1 MKAVRNTHIH
11 TYRELG
17 YMQYMV
23 HRTNQFCCHMT
34 RFSGS
39 KYHANAFVDWAPPL
53 QTLLGS
59 LQRSH
64 RLPVERGC
72 GWGGEGGKKNKGKV
86 EGGKGRGREM
96 K

>member
-1 MKAVRNTHIH
+1 
-11 TYRELG
+11 
-17 YMQYMV
+17 MQYMV

-64 RLPVERGC
+64 RLPSLLRGVAD
-72 GWGGEGGKKNKGKV
+72 GEGREGRKIRGKWREGK
-86 EGGKGRGREM
+86 EGEGR
-96 K
+96 